1 MVEVEGLGFFVW
13 LEELVHEMKIQTTA
27 DPGKKQGQW
36 MGLEKQGQWMGLE
49 KVWKIVLPEEE
60 RKKQAEA
67 LEVNALQ

>member
-36 MGLEKQGQWMGLE
+36 MGLEK
-49 KVWKIVLPEEE
+49 VWKIVLPEEE

>member
-27 DPGKKQGQW
+27 YPGEGK
-36 MGLEKQGQWMGLE
+36 KQGQWMGLE